1 MPSSINIVDTLTLED
16 GRKIKDC
23 IEKNCLIF
31 YIKLPTPTSTTLS
44 VKANNVD
51 TKWGFSGE
59 LTQLLSTAKKNG
71 DSGLIKCYAEYI
83 NGTFTVHCTNG
94 MNLKP
99 GEGGTVEIE
108 TTESISS
115 SSTHEEVPSAR
126 AVYNYV
132 QDNKG
137 IDVGTKDSSF
147 ENDND
152 TTGFL
157 SGVSKLNFKGALVN
171 VIKKDDGTVDLWINP
186 DNNYGK
192 IDASSTSWTAPTG
205 VTSKY
210 VFDGNSYDIPT
221 TNGATF
227 ARCHAVANDPT
238 ITLKGKKGN
247 TVNTTFSIDN
257 LTSKIKAVVYNK
269 NSVAKAT
276 CTTDVLKSG
285 ASTKNE
291 NNIKITIGS
300 LKEYTEADAEGG
312 FVPGTVSLSCS
323 VTPDISAIF
332 GEGDTW
338 SMKVFLVNGVNETLL
353 YSSEQYFAYTTKSP
367 VISTKP
373 TVSANALKYRW
384 VSGVKYI
391 AQGSTFDVTYG
402 TMSNTT
408 YMIADNATKR
418 GTLALTSC
426 TTSDITGS
434 TNDKQSTIIQG
445 GTKTFTLNNDNTART
460 SLTATHT
467 AISNT
472 GTNTTSTGTYSGTI
486 WSSGTEDTYNTAY
499 FEREDSPSNGYG
511 RIVGHINSNGTL
523 VIDSTTFDSTQPLT
537 TGIYANQ
544 AKVYNGTLVYGSGTD
559 NKYYVRKFKKSTT
572 STAGLLNFKLTA
584 PGRVMNGSNME
595 IWYYPASN
603 LSFANRIDATSPN
616 GIGVASGT
624 NDINVTVPTTV
635 PVKENEDFYIVV
647 VLKNTNAKITSD
659 MKVA

>member
-59 LTQLLSTAKKNG
+59 LTQLLSTAKKNA

-83 NGTFTVHCTNG
+83 DGTFTVHCTNG

-99 GEGGTVEIE
+99 GEGGTLEIE
-108 TTESISS
+108 TTESISN
-115 SSTHEEVPSAR
+115 SSTHEEVPSAK

-171 VIKKDDGTVDLWINP
+171 VIKKDDGTIDLWINP

-205 VTSKY
+205 VAKKY
-210 VFDGNSYDIPT
+210 VFDGDSYDIPT
-221 TNGATF
+221 TNGSQTSTAI
-227 ARCHAVANDPT
+227 CHAVANDPT

-269 NSVAKAT
+269 NGVAKAT

-300 LKEYTEADAEGG
+300 LKEYTEADAEDG

-332 GEGDTW
+332 DEGNTW
-338 SMKVFLVNGVNETLL
+338 SMKVFLVNGDSEETL
-353 YSSEQYFAYTTKSP
+353 YTSETYYAYTTKAAT
-367 VISTKP
+367 ISSNPSVVLKG
-373 TVSANALKYRW
+373 SATTRW
-384 VSGVKYI
+384 VSGVQYI
-391 AQGSTFDVTYG
+391 AKG
-402 TMSNTT
+402 T
-408 YMIADNATKR
+408 
-418 GTLALTSC
+418 
-426 TTSDITGS
+426 
-434 TNDKQSTIIQG
+434 
-445 GTKTFTLNNDNTART
+445 
-460 SLTATHT
+460 
-467 AISNT
+467 
-472 GTNTTSTGTYSGTI
+472 
-486 WSSGTEDTYNTAY
+486 
-499 FEREDSPSNGYG
+499 
-511 RIVGHINSNGTL
+511 
-523 VIDSTTFDSTQPLT
+523 
-537 TGIYANQ
+537 
-544 AKVYNGTLVYGSGTD
+544 
-559 NKYYVRKFKKSTT
+559 
-572 STAGLLNFKLTA
+572 
-584 PGRVMNGSNME
+584 
-595 IWYYPASN
+595 
-603 LSFANRIDATSPN
+603 
-616 GIGVASGT
+616 
-624 NDINVTVPTTV
+624 
-635 PVKENEDFYIVV
+635 
-647 VLKNTNAKITSD
+647 
-659 MKVA
+659 